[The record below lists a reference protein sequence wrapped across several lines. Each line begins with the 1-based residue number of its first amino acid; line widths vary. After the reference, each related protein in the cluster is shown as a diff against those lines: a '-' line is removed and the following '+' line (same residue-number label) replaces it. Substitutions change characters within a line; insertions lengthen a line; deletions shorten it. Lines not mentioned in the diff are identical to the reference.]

1 MRALDTGAVSR
12 VALDTGELTPIA
24 QLPPIPLR
32 SSFDDH
38 VMTLANGDLLAV
50 EIKLG
55 IVVSAVHTD
64 DVRRPRPPDP
74 GQP

>member
-1 MRALDTGAVSR
+1 VSR

-38 VMTLANGDLLAV
+38 VMTLADGDLLAV
-50 EIKLG
+50 EIELG
-55 IVVSAVHTD
+55 IDVSAVHSD
-64 DVRRPRPPDP
+64 DAPPRPRPPDP